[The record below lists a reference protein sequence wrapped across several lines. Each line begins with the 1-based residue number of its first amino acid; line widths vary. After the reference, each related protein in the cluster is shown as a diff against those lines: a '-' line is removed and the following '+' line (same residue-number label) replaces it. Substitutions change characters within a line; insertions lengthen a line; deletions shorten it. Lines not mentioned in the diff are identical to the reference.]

1 MKIDTIIGEI
11 TRVLSL
17 TSAWLGAWADTTP
30 QTSLLVQ
37 ELCSIGYKKHLIQR
51 AVRNKAS
58 SQEVLRY
65 KMEGPACLCSDSEII

>member
-17 TSAWLGAWADTTP
+17 TSAWLGAWADTIP

-37 ELCSIGYKKHLIQR
+37 ELCSIGYEKHLPDPTSYPQQ
-51 AVRNKAS
+51 S
-58 SQEVLRY
+58 LQEVLRY